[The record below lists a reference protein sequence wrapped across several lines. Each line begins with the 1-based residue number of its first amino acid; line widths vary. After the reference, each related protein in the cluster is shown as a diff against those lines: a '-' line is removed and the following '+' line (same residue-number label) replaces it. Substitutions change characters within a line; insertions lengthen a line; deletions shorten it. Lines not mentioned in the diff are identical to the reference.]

1 MLSLGAQE
9 SGDMLDWATPGPK
22 GLLVVGHKSYE
33 YVVLKTLCSVDLHLF
48 LYQISVLFAY
58 ELYELQKMN
67 CSVWVSRGLGPIYV
81 ESSFCRGGTIRTG
94 ATV

>member
-22 GLLVVGHKSYE
+22 GLLVVGYKSYE

-58 ELYELQKMN
+58 ELCELQK
-67 CSVWVSRGLGPIYV
+67 CLGEPRI
-81 ESSFCRGGTIRTG
+81 GTNLR
-94 ATV
+94 